1 MRSTRYGANWGEVRI
16 ARRQRVGVLTITNLI
31 SETVCRLNQLLQPRV
46 LRYWFPRSRK
56 TSSSVEGTVRLVTT
70 VNLTLKLMHHMS
82 SFGGLLLAW
91 PVVGGALG
99 EFDVAPKAPDSDT
112 AGSVGGEFDVETL
125 VRVAVVVGIG
135 LLAVGE
141 VPLVQLIHWLYC
153 VLRSV
158 EIVVES
164 TLPQA
169 YSLAVKNNA
178 PS

>member
-1 MRSTRYGANWGEVRI
+1 M
-16 ARRQRVGVLTITNLI
+16 
-31 SETVCRLNQLLQPRV
+31 
-46 LRYWFPRSRK
+46 
-56 TSSSVEGTVRLVTT
+56 RLVTT

-82 SFGGLLLAW
+82 NLGCFLLAW

-99 EFDVAPKAPDSDT
+99 EFHIAPKAPDSDT
-112 AGSVGGEFDVETL
+112 AGRVEAECDVEAL
-125 VRVAVVVGIG
+125 VLVVVVVGIG

-141 VPLVQLIHWLYC
+141 VPLVQLIHWLYS

-158 EIVVES
+158 AIVVES

-169 YSLAVKNNA
+169 YQLPVRNNP